1 MIQQFVPVQVDAG
14 HCLVG
19 FLGERLS
26 NVKRFFCI
34 IAIHPHQ
41 NQGKLV
47 GLILYVSGWEEP
59 VEYEG
64 RRRKSRPSLPLPG
77 VGPSAVGGTGWAW
90 HRRLGATLGRLVL
103 RRCCLKMR
111 QSRVPWPPGRLK
123 MMQARV
129 PPTLGCLKMR
139 RPTLPR
145 TLGRLKMRRHRLKMR
160 RPRVAGTLACL
171 KFRRRCLKF
180 RRRRLIM
187 RQHRLKMRRW
197 RVGRTLRRSTIT
209 PPPGRRPGRVQAASS
224 TLAGL
229 LRRTLERM
237 LSCSGATLSALPYF
251 LSRS

>member
-64 RRRKSRPSLPLPG
+64 RRRKSRPGPPAPG
-77 VGPSAVGGTGWAW
+77 VDCQPLEATGWAW
-90 HRRLGATLGRLVL
+90 HWRLGGTLGRLIL
-103 RRCCLKMR
+103 RRCCLEMR
-111 QSRVPWPPGRLK
+111 QPRVPLTLCRLK
-123 MMQARV
+123 MRRWTL
-129 PPTLGCLKMR
+129 PRTLGCLKMR
-139 RPTLPR
+139 RR
-145 TLGRLKMRRHRLKMR
+145 RLKMRQ
-160 RPRVAGTLACL
+160 PRVAGTLACL

-209 PPPGRRPGRVQAASS
+209 PRRGDARAGFRPRRRPWPGCCGARWSACSPVAAP
-224 TLAGL
+224 
-229 LRRTLERM
+229 RCRPCRT
-237 LSCSGATLSALPYF
+237 S
-251 LSRS
+251 